1 MDYNTGRDSLIIP
14 EYGRNIQIMIRHL
27 LTIEDR
33 EKRNHAANFIVNV
46 MAQMNPQVR
55 DAQDY
60 KHKLWDHLHI
70 ISDFKLDVDS
80 PYPQPSPEKLNLRPQ
95 HVGYSS
101 KQIRFGHYGR
111 YLIDLIEKAS
121 NYEDG
126 EEKEAFAQSIANQ
139 MKKSYLNW
147 NKDTVADTTIADNLA
162 ELSHG
167 RLKLP
172 DDVKLVAASEVI
184 QRNTQP
190 AANRKKKFNTKK
202 EMNQGF
208 QRRSQRP
215 R

>member
-1 MDYNTGRDSLIIP
+1 MDYNTGRESMIIP

-80 PYPQPSPEKLNLRPQ
+80 PFPPPSRDKLNIKPK

-101 KQIRFGHYGR
+101 KRIRFGHYGR
-111 YLIDLIEKAS
+111 YIIDLIEKAS
-121 NYEDG
+121 VYEDG
-126 EEKEAFAQSIANQ
+126 DEKNAFALGIANQ

-147 NKDTVADTTIADNLA
+147 NKDTVSDATIAENLT
-162 ELSHG
+162 ELSNG

-172 DDVKLVAASEVI
+172 AETKLVAASEVI
-184 QRNTQP
+184 QRNPQP
-190 AANRKKKFNTKK
+190 VVNRKKKFNNKK

-208 QRRSQRP
+208 QRRNPRP

>member
-1 MDYNTGRDSLIIP
+1 MEYNTGRDSLIIP

-46 MAQMNPQVR
+46 MAQMNPHVR

-80 PYPQPSPEKLNLRPQ
+80 PYPPPIPEKLNVRPQ

-101 KQIRFGHYGR
+101 KQIKFGHFGR

-121 NYEDG
+121 VYEDG
-126 EEKEAFAQSIANQ
+126 EEKVAFAQSIANQ

-147 NKDTVADTTIADNLA
+147 NKDSVSDTTITENLA
-162 ELSHG
+162 DLSHG

-172 DDVKLVAASEVI
+172 EDIKLVAASEVI
-184 QRNTQP
+184 QRNIQP
-190 AANRKKKFNTKK
+190 VGNRKKKFNTKK
-202 EMNQGF
+202 DMNQGF
-208 QRRSQRP
+208 QRRNPRP